1 MQLQMIE
8 VSLSKEERRIVDE
21 FGNSASTWARIGI
34 TAQLS
39 EGDDPAE
46 CIAQLK
52 EHIQPEIDDWL
63 LRQGGYIN
71 PPGEMETIE
80 EIEERLE
87 GIFGDDV
94 EIQVSEVSPNGDA
107 GHNPDDEEI
116 PL

>member
-1 MQLQMIE
+1 
-8 VSLSKEERRIVDE
+8 
-21 FGNSASTWARIGI
+21 
-34 TAQLS
+34 
-39 EGDDPAE
+39 
-46 CIAQLK
+46 
-52 EHIQPEIDDWL
+52 
-63 LRQGGYIN
+63 
-71 PPGEMETIE
+71 METIE